1 LKKLTLTSQTLIALS
16 AGILLG
22 IAVGE
27 YAANLQ
33 MLGDAYVMLLQ
44 MAVLPYFVVT
54 LILGLGSITVEQA
67 KQLGIR
73 GAAVLALLWSMC
85 FIMIF
90 SLPLTFPALE
100 SASFFSVASIQPPQE
115 LDFLKLYI
123 PANPF
128 NTLAEGV
135 IPGIVIFGMAVGI
148 ALMTVPDKKELLSTL
163 TVLQEA
169 LIRVTQFVVKL
180 TPIGVF
186 ALAAAAAGTMTI
198 EEFERLQVYFIVFT
212 VGALILT
219 VWLVPMLISSLTPFT
234 YKEIFRSAKDPLVT
248 GFTTGNLLVVLPM
261 LTENIKKLF
270 HDKNIGDESTDSV
283 VGTAVP
289 IAYPFPDIGTLLILV
304 FIPFAAWFAGSPLG
318 LGDYP
323 KFAIVGFF
331 SFFGNVEIGMPFLL
345 DSLRLPADMFEL
357 YLMTL
362 VYIGR
367 FATLVAVIHVTGL
380 AVLTACAVAGVLR
393 INKQRMLQF
402 AGISVAIMVVVLGGT
417 RLVLLYTVSQTYTLD
432 KTVAKLTMLN
442 EPLPA
447 VVHLEVPD
455 QTKAKPL
462 KPDSLLKEIRRR
474 GVLKVGYVKDALPYS
489 FINDNN
495 ELVGFDVEMAH
506 LLAKDIGVK
515 LEFVPFARHSLLEQ
529 LAAGHFDI
537 AMSGIITTPQLIEE
551 ARVTNSYIDI
561 HYAVVVEDHRRDQF
575 ETMADIA
582 AMESL
587 KLGVLGG
594 EYVAERIEEEF
605 PKIKLKEF
613 TSPQEFFDGGFLEV
627 DAFVMSAEAASVW
640 TLLNPEFSVVV
651 PQPAG
656 RSVPLTYVVANKD
669 RDFAD
674 YVSYWI
680 ELQQKGEIIKQLYAH
695 WILGKA
701 AEEKEPR
708 WSIIRNV
715 LHWVE

>member
-1 LKKLTLTSQTLIALS
+1 MKKLSLTTQTLIGLTF
-16 AGILLG
+16 GILLG
-22 IAVGE
+22 ITIGE

-44 MAVLPYFVVT
+44 MAVLPYFVIT
-54 LILGLGSITVEQA
+54 LILGLGSITIAQA
-67 KQLGIR
+67 KQMGLR

-90 SLPLTFPALE
+90 SLPLTFPDLE
-100 SASFFSVASIQPPQE
+100 SASFFSVSSIQPPQE

-128 NTLAEGV
+128 NTLSEGI
-135 IPGIVIFGMAVGI
+135 IPGIVIFGIAVGI
-148 ALMTVPDKKELLSTL
+148 ALMAVPEKKELLSTL
-163 TVLQEA
+163 TVLQDA

-212 VGALILT
+212 VGAFILT
-219 VWLVPMLISSLTPFT
+219 FWLVPMLIASLTPFH
-234 YKEIFRSAKDPLVT
+234 YKEIFQAARDPLVT

-261 LTENIKKLF
+261 LTENIKQLF
-270 HDKNIGDESTDSV
+270 HDKSIGDETTDSV

-304 FIPFAAWFAGSPLG
+304 FIPFAAWFAGNPLG

-380 AVLTACAVAGVLR
+380 AVLTACAVAGELR

-402 AGISVAIMVVVLGGT
+402 AGISIAIIVVVLGGT
-417 RLVLLYTVSQTYTLD
+417 RLVLSYTVSKAYTLD
-432 KTVAKLTMLN
+432 KTVATLTMLK

-447 VVHLEVPD
+447 VVQLEIPR
-455 QTKAKPL
+455 QTKATPIKPG
-462 KPDSLLKEIRRR
+462 SLLQEIRRR

-515 LEFVPFARHSLLEQ
+515 LEFVPFARHSLIDQLE
-529 LAAGHFDI
+529 AGHFDI
-537 AMSGIITTPQLIEE
+537 AMSGIVATPRLIEQ
-551 ARVTNSYIDI
+551 ARITKSYLDI
-561 HYAVVVEDHRRDQF
+561 HYAVVVEDHRRDEF
-575 ETMADIA
+575 VTMDAISQI
-582 AMESL
+582 ESL
-587 KLGVLGG
+587 SLGVLGG
-594 EYVAERIEEEF
+594 DYVGERIKERL
-605 PKIKLKEF
+605 PNVKLKEF
-613 TSPQEFFDGGFLEV
+613 NSPQEFFDGGFLEV

-651 PQPAG
+651 PQPTG
-656 RSVPLTYVVANKD
+656 RSVPLTYVVANMD

-674 YVSYWI
+674 YVSYWV
-680 ELQQKGEIIKQLYAH
+680 ELQQKSETIKQLYAH

-701 AEEKEPR
+701 AEKKEPR

-715 LHWVE
+715 LHWVD

>member
-1 LKKLTLTSQTLIALS
+1 MKKLSLTTQTLIGLTF
-16 AGILLG
+16 GILLG
-22 IAVGE
+22 ITIGE

-73 GAAVLALLWSMC
+73 GAAVLALLWLMC

-100 SASFFSVASIQPPQE
+100 SASFFSVASIQPPQQ

-123 PANPF
+123 PSNPF
-128 NTLAEGV
+128 NTLSEGI
-135 IPGIVIFGMAVGI
+135 IPGIVIFGFAVGV
-148 ALMTVPDKKELLSTL
+148 ALMTVPDKKELLRTL
-163 TVLQEA
+163 TVFQEA

-212 VGALILT
+212 VGAFILT
-219 VWLVPMLISSLTPFT
+219 FWLVPMLISSLTPFT
-234 YKEIFRSAKDPLVT
+234 YKEIFRSARDPLVT

-270 HDKNIGDESTDSV
+270 HDKKIGDESTDSV

-380 AVLTACAVAGVLR
+380 AVLTACAVAGILR

-402 AGISVAIMVVVLGGT
+402 AGISVAIIIVVLGGT
-417 RLVLLYTVSQTYTLD
+417 RLVLSYTVSQAYTLD
-432 KTVAKLTMLN
+432 KTVANLTTLK

-447 VVHLEVPD
+447 VVNLEIPK
-455 QTKAKPL
+455 QTKAKPIQS
-462 KPDSLLKEIRRR
+462 DTLLQEIRRR

-506 LLAKDIGVK
+506 MLARDIGVK
-515 LEFVPFARHSLLEQ
+515 LEFVPFARHSLVDQ
-529 LAAGHFDI
+529 LKSGHFDI
-537 AMSGIITTPQLIEE
+537 AMSGIVTTPQLVEHTQIT
-551 ARVTNSYIDI
+551 RSYLDI
-561 HYAVVVEDHRRDQF
+561 HNAIVVEDHRRDEF
-575 ETMADIA
+575 KTMEGIEK
-582 AMESL
+582 MKSL
-587 KLGVLGG
+587 TIGLLNQD
-594 EYVAERIEEEF
+594 YVGERIKERFPNIKIREF
-605 PKIKLKEF
+605 N
-613 TSPQEFFDGGFLEV
+613 SPQEFFDGGFLEV
-627 DAFVMSAEAASVW
+627 DAFIMSAEAASVW

-656 RSVPLTYVVANKD
+656 KSAPLTYVVANKD
-669 RDFAD
+669 RNFAD

-680 ELQQKGEIIKQLYAH
+680 ELQQKSETIKELYEH

-701 AEEKEPR
+701 AEKKEPR

-715 LHWVE
+715 FSWVD

>member
-1 LKKLTLTSQTLIALS
+1 MKKLSLTTLTIIGLI

-22 IAVGE
+22 ITIGE

-33 MLGDAYVMLLQ
+33 MLGDGYVMLLQ

-67 KQLGIR
+67 KQLGKR
-73 GAAVLALLWSMC
+73 GAGVLALLWSMC

-90 SLPLTFPALE
+90 SLPLTFPAME
-100 SASFFSVASIQPPQE
+100 SASFFSVSSIQPPQE

-128 NTLAEGV
+128 NTLSEGI
-135 IPGIVIFGMAVGI
+135 IPGVVIFGFAVGVALMAVE
-148 ALMTVPDKKELLSTL
+148 DKKDLLSSL
-163 TVLQEA
+163 TALQKA
-169 LIRVTQFVVKL
+169 LIRITQFVVKL

-198 EEFERLQVYFIVFT
+198 EELERLQVYFIVFT
-212 VGALILT
+212 VGAFILT
-219 VWLVPMLISSLTPFT
+219 FWLVPMLISSLTPFS
-234 YKEIFRSAKDPLVT
+234 YKEIFQTARDPLVT

-270 HDKNIGDESTDSV
+270 HDKSIGDDSTDAV

-304 FIPFAAWFAGSPLG
+304 FIPFAGWFAGNPLL

-380 AVLTACAVAGVLR
+380 AILTACAVAGVLR
-393 INKQRMLQF
+393 INKQRLIQF
-402 AGISVAIMVVVLGGT
+402 AGISIAIIVVVLGGT
-417 RLVLLYTVSQTYTLD
+417 RLVLSYTVSQAYTLD
-432 KTVAKLTMLN
+432 KTVATLTMSK

-447 VVHLEVPD
+447 VVHLEIPR
-455 QTKAKPL
+455 QTKAKPI
-462 KPDSLLKEIRRR
+462 KADSLLLEIRSR

-506 LLAKDIGVK
+506 MLAKDIGVK
-515 LEFVPFARHSLLEQ
+515 LEFVPFARHSLIDQ
-529 LAAGHFDI
+529 LDAGHFDV
-537 AMSGIITTPQLIEE
+537 AMSGIVTTPGLIEE
-551 ARVTNSYIDI
+551 ARVTKSYLDI
-561 HYAVVVEDHRRDQF
+561 HYAVVVEDHRRDEF
-575 ETMADIA
+575 KTMAEISQIK
-582 AMESL
+582 SL
-587 KLGVLGG
+587 SLGVLGG
-594 EYVAERIEEEF
+594 DYVGVRIKERFPDVKIVEF
-605 PKIKLKEF
+605 N
-613 TSPQEFFDGGFLEV
+613 SPQEFFDGGFLEV

-680 ELQQKGEIIKQLYAH
+680 ELQQKSETIKQLYAH

-701 AEEKEPR
+701 AEKTEPR

-715 LHWVE
+715 LHWVD